1 MDARR
6 VFGMIGR
13 RGRAHAAAPPM
24 LRVAQLWCGRLV
36 RENTYPH
43 PRDVTAGD
51 GADAEFVIPGLPGCR
66 ALLAAGPGGRW
77 TLALSDGMAGSVT
90 LDGRQV
96 EVAQFVRTGQTLAT
110 QVPIGEDDRGLV
122 EVGDVALFFQL
133 VQPDCVIGR
142 RPWMPDMGL
151 VAATAVGAFVV
162 VGLMVSA
169 QLLWD
174 PTADAAQRA
183 PERRL
188 LAVDLR
194 MAEDREVPKI
204 LEISDE
210 FDGGKQADGEEGKFG
225 RPDAPPELES
235 HVPRR
240 DGPLASRIDPAK
252 IGILNILRTSN
263 LRTRALTDIVSDTA
277 EAFDNR
283 MAVAMA
289 GTGSELQ
296 VGFGSGGMGFKG
308 TGPGGGGPDGYGR
321 IRALGRIDGPGG
333 PGHAVHP
340 GLGTKPPAK
349 VAPIVGD
356 GGLASQFCN
365 RDAIRRIV
373 MLRSSAFRACYEQRL
388 QAQEGLRGKISVR
401 WTIGTDGH
409 VDGASVVE
417 STLGSVGVEQCVV
430 RAIGAMRFEPPVGG
444 VCVVAWPFVF
454 RAE

>member
-1 MDARR
+1 MDAGR
-6 VFGMIGR
+6 VFGTIGR
-13 RGRAHAAAPPM
+13 LGQGRNARLPM
-24 LRVAQLWCGRLV
+24 LRVAQLWRGRLV

-43 PRDVTAGD
+43 PRDVTVGD
-51 GADAEFVIPGLPGCR
+51 GADAEFVVPGLPGCR
-66 ALLAAGPGGRW
+66 ALLAPGPGGAW
-77 TLALSDGMAGSVT
+77 ALALSQGMAGSLT
-90 LDGRQV
+90 LGGRAV
-96 EVAQFVRTGQTLAT
+96 DAAQFVRTGDAAT
-110 QVPIGEDDRGLV
+110 RVPLGEDDRGLV
-122 EVGDVALFFQL
+122 EVGDISLFFQL
-133 VQPDCVIGR
+133 VRPDCVIGR
-142 RPWMPDMGL
+142 RRWAPDAGL

-162 VGLMVSA
+162 VGLLVAA
-169 QLLWD
+169 QFLWD

-194 MAEDREVPKI
+194 IAQEREIPKI
-204 LEISDE
+204 LEVTDE
-210 FDGGKQADGEEGKFG
+210 SDGGKQADGEEGKFG

-235 HVPRR
+235 RVPRR

-252 IGILNILRTSN
+252 IGLLNVLRSTN
-263 LRTRALTDIVSDTA
+263 LHTRALTDIVSDTA

-296 VGFGSGGMGFKG
+296 IGFGSGGMGFKG
-308 TGPGGGGPDGYGR
+308 TGPGGGGLDGYGR
-321 IRALGRIDGPGG
+321 IRAIGHLDGPGG
-333 PGHAVHP
+333 PGHGVRP
-340 GLGTKPPAK
+340 GLGTKPPAR
-349 VAPIVGD
+349 VAQIVGD
-356 GGLASQFCN
+356 GGSASQFCN

-373 MLRSSAFRACYEQRL
+373 MLRSAAFRACYEQRL
-388 QAQEGLRGKISVR
+388 QVQASLEGKVSVR
-401 WTIGTDGH
+401 WTIGTDGR

-417 STLGSVGVEQCVV
+417 STLSSASVEQCVV